1 MLRYGRAG
9 VAEAEAEDVAVA
21 ATWEVEDS
29 AVAMGGHMGGGGFGG
44 GWRGGG
50 VVEGTPEECI
60 LEVESTSV
68 EG

>member
-1 MLRYGRAG
+1 
-9 VAEAEAEDVAVA
+9 VAEVEDVAVA

-29 AVAMGGHMGGGGFGG
+29 AVAGIWEVIWGVGDSAVAGVAEV
-44 GWRGGG
+44 

>member
-1 MLRYGRAG
+1 
-9 VAEAEAEDVAVA
+9 VAEAEVEDVAVA
-21 ATWEVEDS
+21 ATWEVQDS
-29 AVAMGGHMGGGGFGG
+29 AVAGIWEDIWGDSAVAGVAEV
-44 GWRGGG
+44 